1 MKVDQGSTGKVCL
14 KQESMDGKTPIR
26 FGLWVPGLSYSS
38 VRLENRTGENSG
50 RTGQSGP
57 DWLFE
62 DESISRV
69 SPGPI

>member
-26 FGLWVPGLSYSS
+26 FRLWVPGLKYSS
-38 VRLENRTGENSG
+38 VRLEK
-50 RTGQSGP
+50 RTGQNEVGP

-62 DESISRV
+62 DESIFRV
-69 SPGPI
+69 SPGPV